1 MAQESVT
8 RCFGLITN
16 YNALSLQEGSLIRA
30 DNVRLSRDN
39 VIENRRGYASYATLD
54 DPPVQM
60 MKYRSRVL
68 VHDGSAIEY
77 DNGSGTFAAYSG
89 TYAAPSG
96 FKIKYIE
103 AKNNCYITTSEG
115 IKVFQD
121 IAGTAARGA
130 GAPRGIHMRLTLNAG
145 GSGFLQNSGGSPDT
159 PFVAYRYVIQRT
171 DANGNLLIGYP
182 SERRS
187 IENASASTK
196 NVDVRCY
203 LSSDVLAGD
212 ELFVYRTAQS
222 AAVDDVGDEMRLVFT
237 TTIASADITA
247 GYKDITD
254 VVIDEIRLTG
264 EALYTNSNQEGIGQ
278 GNLKPPLAKD
288 LALYKNFMFYVNT
301 STPQQ
306 LYSTLVAV
314 AGLNTDTFTLA
325 GLTYTFTNGA
335 EDIGA
340 REINISATGV
350 TAVDIERTALSIVN
364 VVNGQASG
372 LVYAYYVSGD
382 GDLPGQILF
391 VARSVATAAF
401 TIASSSITT
410 EFSPQLAATA
420 YNKTTSSNDVFENG
434 YTFSKNQQF
443 EHVPP
448 INTGFVGASN
458 TKILRCVALRD
469 SLIFIKEEGVYRLTG
484 EDSSSFTLTP
494 LDLTVRCKCAESIA
508 VLSNQIFMLSN
519 QGVVRITDT
528 GVEIIS
534 QSIEPNIIPLLSI
547 SGISTIAYG
556 IGYESDH
563 TYWLS
568 VPTSVGD
575 TINNQTYVYDV
586 LTKAWVRDDYGI
598 TCGIVEDNAD
608 RLYISKPGSDDI
620 LKERKDYLFDDH
632 ADPEFNITITAIDG
646 NTVTFTSSSTPNV
659 GDVIRQSG
667 TNNQIIAIDGSG
679 TFVATLKNDTPEGWA
694 TGSAEVFPGVGSI
707 AVWAAWSAKN
717 PDLIKQ
723 VRQVDILIDNTP
735 GNSAPSSVVT
745 TFLTDFQEQTEV
757 TVNSQ
762 ASGWGTSPWGQFPW
776 GGIKDS
782 FIFPTYVPINNQ
794 YCRLM
799 NAGFRFNNALERI
812 AVSGV
817 AYTFNPISERV
828 GR

>member
-39 VIENRRGYASYATLD
+39 VIENRRGHFKYAELS

-60 MKYRSRVL
+60 LKYRSRVL
-68 VHDGSAIEY
+68 VHDGTKIFY
-77 DNGSGTFAAYSG
+77 DNGSGTFAAYTGNYS
-89 TYAAPSG
+89 APSG
-96 FKIKYIE
+96 FKVKYAE
-103 AKNNCYITTSEG
+103 AKNNCYVTTSEG
-115 IKVFQD
+115 IKVFQNVT
-121 IAGTAARGA
+121 GTEARSA

-145 GSGFLQNSGGSPDT
+145 GSGFLPNTGT

-171 DANGNLLIGYP
+171 DVNGNLLIGYP

-187 IENASASTK
+187 IENTAGTSK
-196 NVDVRCY
+196 NVDIRCFLTADVR
-203 LSSDVLAGD
+203 AGD
-212 ELFVYRTAQS
+212 ELFLYRTAQS
-222 AAVDDVGDEMRLVFT
+222 ASVDDVGDEMRLVFT
-237 TTIASADITA
+237 TTITSGDVTA
-247 GYKDITD
+247 GFKDVTD
-254 VVIDEIRLTG
+254 VVIDTLRLTG

-278 GNLKPPLAKD
+278 ANLAPPLAKD

-301 STPQQ
+301 STAQQ
-306 LYSTLVAV
+306 LYSTLVSV
-314 AGLNTDTFTLA
+314 QGLNTKQFTLA
-325 GLTYTFTNGA
+325 GLTYTFTNGS
-335 EDIGA
+335 EDIPS
-340 REINISATGV
+340 RNINISATGV
-350 TAVDIERTALSIVN
+350 TSVDIERTALSLVN

-391 VARSVATAAF
+391 VARSIATSSF
-401 TIASSSITT
+401 TITSSTLNT

-434 YTFSKNQQF
+434 YSFSKAQQF
-443 EHVPP
+443 EHVP
-448 INTGFVGASN
+448 ILNSGFIGAANS
-458 TKILRCVALRD
+458 KILRSIALRE
-469 SLIFIKEEGVYRLTG
+469 SLIFIKEEGVFRLTG
-484 EDSSSFTLTP
+484 EDASSFSVAP
-494 LDLTVRCKCAESIA
+494 LDLTVRCKCPESIA

-534 QSIEPNIIPLLSI
+534 QSIEPNIIPLLSLSNI
-547 SGISTIAYG
+547 PTLAYG
-556 IGYESDH
+556 VGYESDH

-568 VPTSVGD
+568 VPTGSID
-575 TINNQTYVYDV
+575 TANTQTYIYDI
-586 LTKAWVRDDYGI
+586 LTKAWARDDYGL
-598 TCGIVEDNAD
+598 TCAIVEDSVD
-608 RLYISKPGSDDI
+608 RIFFSKPGSDI
-620 LKERKDYLFDDH
+620 VFKERKDYVFDDH
-632 ADPEFNITITAIDG
+632 ADPEFDITIVSIDG
-646 NTVTFTSSSTPNV
+646 KNVTLTSSLTPRV
-659 GDVIRQSG
+659 GDVIRQGG
-667 TNNQIIAIDGSG
+667 TNNQIVAIDGTG
-679 TFVATLKNDTPEGWA
+679 TFVATVKNDIPVTWA
-694 TGSAEVFPGVGSI
+694 PGPAEVFPGVGSVV
-707 AVWAAWSAKN
+707 VWAAWSAKN

-723 VRQVDILIDNTP
+723 VRQADILIDNTP

-745 TFLTDFQEQTEV
+745 TFVTDFQEETEV
-757 TVNSQ
+757 TVESQ

-799 NAGFRFNNALERI
+799 NVGFKFNNALERI

-817 AYTFNPISERV
+817 AFTFNPISERV